1 MLRAFLNRYPRLKSL
16 ARTLSRPV
24 RRSGV
29 SANYV
34 AVDASTV
41 ASVGRDLERAWQD
54 ESIPLQQRALVES
67 QLQAYRRGE
76 AIPVFDTL
84 INALLRLPPPMRTTL
99 LEIGCSSGHYAEAL
113 AARGLDV
120 CYHGCDYSEAFI
132 EMARRCNPTLSF
144 DVMDATRLGYD
155 NEQFDIAVSG
165 CCLLHILDYPAAI
178 AETARVAKHY
188 AVFHRT
194 PVFHRSPTRHFTKQA
209 YGVKTIELH
218 FNEQELVRLFA
229 EYRLQVV
236 DILTIEAEWRDADAF
251 AMKTYVCRKVSA

>member
-1 MLRAFLNRYPRLKSL
+1 
-16 ARTLSRPV
+16 
-24 RRSGV
+24 V
-29 SANYV
+29 SADYV
-34 AVDASTV
+34 AVDASIV

-54 ESIPLQQRALVES
+54 KSIPLQQRALVES
-67 QLQAYRRGE
+67 QLQAYRKGE
-76 AIPVFDTL
+76 AVPVFDTL
-84 INALLRLPPPMRTTL
+84 INALRRLPPSTRQTL
-99 LEIGCSSGHYAEAL
+99 LEIGCSSGHYAEAF
-113 AARGLDV
+113 AARGLDL

-132 EMARRCNPTLSF
+132 DMARRCNPTKSF
-144 DVMDATRLGYD
+144 DVMDATRLGYH

-165 CCLLHILDYPAAI
+165 CCLLHILDYPTAI

-229 EYRLQVV
+229 ECQLQVV
-236 DILTIEAEWRDADAF
+236 DILTIDAEWRDVDAF
-251 AMKTYVCRKVSA
+251 AMKTYVCRKVSP